1 MKISFFGGA
10 QEVTGANY
18 LLDSGKT
25 KILVDCGLFQCP
37 NFCSLENYQPFRYD
51 PAQID
56 ALLVTHA
63 HIDHTGRIPKLIAE
77 GFSGKIYSTAPTKDF
92 AALMLED
99 SIGVLEKEAKNE
111 LREVYYREIDIKNAL
126 TRWETVGV
134 GQSFTIG
141 DMSVTVGDAGHVLG
155 SSMYTV
161 THGEYKVLFSGDL
174 GNSPNQLL
182 PEHARPTGITHMLVE
197 SAYGDRI
204 HEDVTERRDKLERV
218 IEDTIK
224 RGGVLMI
231 PSFALERTQELLFE
245 LNELIEH
252 GRIPSVPIFLDSPLA
267 IKATAIYKKYAG
279 FYNTPAREHMKVD
292 GDLFQFPKLKQ
303 TLSSTESR
311 AINNV
316 PAPKIIIAGAGM
328 MHGGRIL
335 HHAKRYLPDPKNTIL
350 FIGYLAANSLGRRI
364 FEGAREVTIH
374 KERIPVRATAKAIG
388 GYSAHADHDAL
399 LEFVNHTRDTLQKVF
414 VVQGELKAG
423 LFLSQRIKDYLGVD
437 SVVPKLGDSFE
448 L

>member
-1 MKISFFGGA
+1 MKISFYGGA

-18 LLDSGKT
+18 LLETEKT

-37 NFCSLENYQPFRYD
+37 DFCSIENYQPFRYN
-51 PAQID
+51 PSQID

-63 HIDHTGRIPKLIAE
+63 HIDHTGRIPKLISE
-77 GFSGKIYSTAPTKDF
+77 GFAGKIYSTAPTRDF

-99 SIGVLEKEAKNE
+99 SIGVLEKEAKNSM
-111 LREVYYREIDIKNAL
+111 REIYYREIDVKNAL
-126 TRWETVGV
+126 TRWEAVNV
-134 GQSFTIG
+134 GQELTIG
-141 DMSVTVGDAGHVLG
+141 DMHITVGNAGHVLG

-161 THGEYKVLFSGDL
+161 THGDHKMLFSGDL

-182 PEHARPTGITHMLVE
+182 PEHSWPKGITHMLIE

-204 HEDVTERRDKLERV
+204 HEDTAERRNKLERV

-224 RGGVLMI
+224 KGGTLMI

-267 IKATAIYKKYAG
+267 IKATTIYKKYAG
-279 FYNTPAREHMKVD
+279 FYSTSAKEHMKVD
-292 GDLFQFPKLKQ
+292 GDLFQFPKLKF
-303 TLSSTESR
+303 TLTSQESR
-311 AINNV
+311 QINAV

-335 HHAKRYLPDPKNTIL
+335 HHAKRYLPDPKSAIL

-374 KERIPVRATAKAIG
+374 GEKIPVRAAAKAIG
-388 GYSAHADHDAL
+388 GYSAHADHEAL
-399 LEFVNHTRDTLQKVF
+399 LEFVNHTRDTLDKVF

-437 SVVPKLGDSFE
+437 SIVPKLGDSFE